1 MTPTLAKAYKAL
13 IKARTLLDFA
23 QWGEDANMAAVDA
36 VDAEIDAAIEAIE
49 NSGRDVEV
57 EVRDGKL
64 VEA

>member
-1 MTPTLAKAYKAL
+1 MNPTLAKAYKAL

-23 QWGEDANMAAVDA
+23 QWGEDANMSAVDA

-49 NSGRDVEV
+49 NDGKDQGG
-57 EVRDGKL
+57 EVRNA

>member
-1 MTPTLAKAYKAL
+1 MNPTLAKAYKAL

-49 NSGRDVEV
+49 NDGKDKGG
-57 EVRDGKL
+57 EVRDA